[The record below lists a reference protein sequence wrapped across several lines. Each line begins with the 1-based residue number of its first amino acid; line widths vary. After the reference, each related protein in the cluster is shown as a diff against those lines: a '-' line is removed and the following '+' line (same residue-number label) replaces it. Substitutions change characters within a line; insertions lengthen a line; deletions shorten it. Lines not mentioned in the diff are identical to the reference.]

1 MNLLLPMLIFSTVLP
16 AFDSKNMASVL
27 SVVVTSFFYQALG
40 LCFGFTVR
48 WLTPIPTSW
57 RGGVL
62 AAGAFSNVGDLI
74 IAYISTVAKSSPFNP
89 ETDPARGTAYASIL
103 MVVQLV
109 TIFNFGGYQLVKQD
123 FDTPREPLPDTEKST
138 PARLDPEPSTISFAD
153 SVRKTLSIVSRIA
166 ARKSQQCVQ
175 TPSETLSSC
184 ETIPPITD
192 DTDPITTTHSP
203 KETLGIIA
211 PIPVPSIAENTAPTL
226 TRRLW
231 MIIRPF
237 ITPPS
242 IALVLSL
249 IIANVPILKALF
261 MENPDIHMPQAPD
274 QRPPLDFLM
283 EIAVFAGPTVPVI
296 GMLLLGAA
304 LSRLSMS
311 GLPKGFW
318 KAAVMM
324 AGLKLVVGPI
334 IGIAWTTGL
343 TKETSWIPETDKIL
357 QLVMILGSAGMCIRP
372 SPSPSQETRGRVVV
386 DSLKLIVTRGVYV
399 QLQQQPHRCI

>member
-1 MNLLLPMLIFSTVLP
+1 MRILQPVKGGSLNNRNLLFRPIACPRNGLRLYTYGCSVGDYVCGLLLHILALVLP
-16 AFDSKNMASVL
+16 HSPAIK
-27 SVVVTSFFYQALG
+27 
-40 LCFGFTVR
+40 FT
-48 WLTPIPTSW
+48 T
-57 RGGVL
+57 
-62 AAGAFSNVGDLI
+62 N
-74 IAYISTVAKSSPFNP
+74 ST
-89 ETDPARGTAYASIL
+89 R
-103 MVVQLV
+103 
-109 TIFNFGGYQLVKQD
+109 FNFGGYQLVKQD
-123 FDTPREPLPDTEKST
+123 FDVPREPLPDTEKST

-166 ARKSQQCVQ
+166 VRKPQQCVQ

-184 ETIPPITD
+184 ETILPITD
-192 DTDPITTTHSP
+192 GTDPITTINSP
-203 KETLGIIA
+203 KEAIGIIVS
-211 PIPVPSIAENTAPTL
+211 IPVPSIAENTAPTL
-226 TRRLW
+226 THRLW

-324 AGLKLVVGPI
+324 AGLKLVVGEFLFFSLFLFHPRALSELSLLLRFYASLPWS
-334 IGIAWTTGL
+334 GVAETGL
-343 TKETSWIPETDKIL
+343 RK
-357 QLVMILGSAGMCIRP
+357 M
-372 SPSPSQETRGRVVV
+372 
-386 DSLKLIVTRGVYV
+386 
-399 QLQQQPHRCI
+399 